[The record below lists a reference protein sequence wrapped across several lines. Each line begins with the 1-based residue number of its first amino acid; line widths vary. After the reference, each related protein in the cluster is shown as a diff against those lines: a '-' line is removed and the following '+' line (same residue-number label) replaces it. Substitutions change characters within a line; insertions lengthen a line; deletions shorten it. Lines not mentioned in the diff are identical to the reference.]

1 MNYLSYGSLDV
12 SLGAW
17 GSAAGREA
25 ELSFNWK
32 RAHKEGG
39 VKKAYRNQDTYLF
52 LLPAAVIMGAVL
64 VYPVFSGLTLSFFE
78 RQLRNLREAPI
89 WVGLRNYRE
98 LISDPFFRES
108 VLVTLKFTAGVV
120 IVEMIAGFA
129 LALLLEKD
137 IRGLRLFRTVFIL
150 PIMVAP
156 VVVGIIWRF
165 LYNPSYGKINWFLG
179 SLGFNEVGWL
189 SNPRIALGSVII
201 ADMWQWTPFVF
212 LLLLAAL
219 QGVPEELNEASMI
232 DGAGYFQNLI
242 HIRIPCIESVF
253 GITLVLRM
261 IDSFRSLVVIY
272 NLTYGGPGLSTEVLS
287 LHLYKR
293 AFEGGRLGIA
303 SANAMIML
311 SVIILLSCLLE
322 LRRGKS
328 QV

>member
-1 MNYLSYGSLDV
+1 MKISNRN
-12 SLGAW
+12 LG
-17 GSAAGREA
+17 
-25 ELSFNWK
+25 
-32 RAHKEGG
+32 
-39 VKKAYRNQDTYLF
+39 TYLF
-52 LLPAAVIMGAVL
+52 LLPAAVIMGGVL
-64 VYPVFSGLTLSFFE
+64 VYPVFRGLILSFFE
-78 RQLRNLREAPI
+78 WPLRNLRDAPI

-98 LISDPFFRES
+98 LLADPFFGES

-120 IVEMIAGFA
+120 IIEMIAGLA
-129 LALLLEKD
+129 LALLLERG
-137 IRGLRLFRTVFIL
+137 IRGLRFFRTIFIL

-156 VVVGIIWRF
+156 VVVGVIWRF

-179 SLGFNEVGWL
+179 QAGLKPVGWL

-201 ADMWQWTPFVF
+201 ADIWQWTPFVF

-219 QGVPEELNEASMI
+219 QSVPEELNEASMI

-242 HIRIPCIESVF
+242 HIKLPSIESVF

-293 AFEGGRLGIA
+293 AFEGGRLGMA
-303 SANAMIML
+303 SANA
-311 SVIILLSCLLE
+311 IILLGVIIVLSLLLN
-322 LRRGKS
+322 LRRRRG
-328 QV
+328 